1 MKFIESSAFVCIYAI
16 AREWQWRD
24 ANESKAKTW
33 SNFQFTTV
41 QYRGRRSVTSL
52 FYLDSFLIWNQ
63 LDGAFENDSIRF
75 AHKMGSFVNIN
86 QIRRLIQLAPNI
98 SMEIWNVEIMVKI
111 NSLDHNRNGNTLLPL
126 KLEWAFSIR
135 ECWFPAL
142 CKLIFPF
149 SSHFRR
155 LLAGTSENAPFP
167 TIVQMLCSN
176 KWLFGSQAEVNYRP
190 SDHVCDYYN

>member
-1 MKFIESSAFVCIYAI
+1 MQTNRKLKHDLIFNSLPFGIAAAALSLHSSISIHF
-16 AREWQWRD
+16 
-24 ANESKAKTW
+24 
-33 SNFQFTTV
+33 
-41 QYRGRRSVTSL
+41 
-52 FYLDSFLIWNQ
+52 SFEINWTGL
-63 LDGAFENDSIRF
+63 LRTIRF

-111 NSLDHNRNGNTLLPL
+111 NSLDHNRNGNTLLAL

-142 CKLIFPF
+142 YKLIFPF